1 MENNQPN
8 MNMGMNNMNNNFN
21 PNQNMNFMGMNN
33 PMGMNM
39 MNNPMG
45 MNMMNN
51 PMGMNMMNNPMGM
64 NMMNNNPM
72 GMNMMNNNPM
82 GMNMMNN
89 NPMGMNMM
97 NNPMGGMGPML
108 MNQNNNMAMWNF
120 MNNGMNGMAM
130 SAGNIISQHAYA
142 NSSNSNSTT
151 STANN
156 NQVSHSQEL
165 KSVLPRSFQESENLG
180 FSHNSN
186 IKNIKFDASTGIH
199 VLINADKNITVEN
212 LLKEFVHKLGLS
224 ENVIGTDLI
233 FLFNGG
239 KLDAHSQETIS
250 KFPDIATITVFDQNN
265 VIGA

>member
-39 MNNPMG
+39 MNN
-45 MNMMNN
+45 N
-51 PMGMNMMNNPMGM
+51 PMGMN
-64 NMMNNNPM
+64 MNNNPM
-72 GMNMMNNNPM
+72 GMNMMNNNPIGMNMNNNPM

-89 NPMGMNMM
+89 NPIGMNIM

-156 NQVSHSQEL
+156 NPVSHSQEL
-165 KSVLPRSFQESENLG
+165 KSVLPRNFQESENLG

-186 IKNIKFDASTGIH
+186 IKNIKFDASTGIN
-199 VLINADKNITVEN
+199 VLIKADKNITVEN

-250 KFPDIATITVFDQNN
+250 KFPDISTITVFDQNN

>member
-39 MNNPMG
+39 MNN
-45 MNMMNN
+45 N
-51 PMGMNMMNNPMGM
+51 PMGMN
-64 NMMNNNPM
+64 MNNNPM
-72 GMNMMNNNPM
+72 GMNMMNNNPI
-82 GMNMMNN
+82 GMNI
-89 NPMGMNMM
+89 M

-156 NQVSHSQEL
+156 NPVSHSQEL
-165 KSVLPRSFQESENLG
+165 KSVLPRNFQESENLG

-186 IKNIKFDASTGIH
+186 IKNIKFDASTGIK
-199 VLINADKNITVEN
+199 VLIKADKNITVEN

-250 KFPDIATITVFDQNN
+250 KFPDISTITVFDQNN

>member
-51 PMGMNMMNNPMGM
+51 NQMGMNMMNNPIGM
-64 NMMNNNPM
+64 NMNNNPM
-72 GMNMMNNNPM
+72 GMNMMNNPI
-82 GMNMMNN
+82 GMNI
-89 NPMGMNMM
+89 M

-156 NQVSHSQEL
+156 NPVSHSQEL
-165 KSVLPRSFQESENLG
+165 KSVLPRNFQESENLG

-186 IKNIKFDASTGIH
+186 IKNIKFDASTGIN
-199 VLINADKNITVEN
+199 VLIKADKNITVEN

-250 KFPDIATITVFDQNN
+250 KFPDISTITVFDQNN